1 MYVCLCRAVKEVEVR
16 QAVAAGVDDVDQL
29 ADALGVGTGCGC
41 CREFAQSLIEEC
53 AEEPI
58 FYAAHSAHAA

>member
-1 MYVCLCRAVKEVEVR
+1 MYVCMCQAVKDAEVR
-16 QAVAAGVDDVDQL
+16 QAVAAGASDVEQL

-41 CREFAQSLIEEC
+41 CREFAQSLIEEY
-53 AEEPI
+53 AEEPT